1 MALQFFSAGFF
12 NPQLAD
18 QALQCLEMM
27 DFERKDF
34 VMQRIA
40 KNAARAVAGM
50 PPAAHPRFTE
60 SAVTRKARQAVAE
73 GGMV

>member
-1 MALQFFSAGFF
+1 
-12 NPQLAD
+12 
-18 QALQCLEMM
+18 MM

-40 KNAARAVAGM
+40 RNAARAAAVM
-50 PPAAHPRFTE
+50 PNPVQPRFTE
-60 SAVTRKARQAVAE
+60 SAVTRKARQVVAE